1 MKLAS
6 RILAPLALL
15 GLFAAPL
22 CADVIPTRY
31 PSKSDAHQKVEKALT
46 NSGLSAAD
54 AQNRAGRLTVQEAAH
69 FAGQAE
75 FHPAGQELWAGQSDN
90 LWWEWIGGGAFLV
103 ASLIAISLVDQ

>member
-1 MKLAS
+1 MKLVG

-31 PSKSDAHQKVEKALT
+31 PSKSNAHQKVEETLT

-54 AQNRAGRLTVQEAAH
+54 AQNRVGRLTVKEAAH
-69 FAGQAE
+69 FASQTE
-75 FHPAGQELWAGQSDN
+75 FHPAGQEIWAGQSDN
-90 LWWEWIGGGAFLV
+90 LWWEWIGGIVFLGAAV
-103 ASLIAISLVDQ
+103 VAISLVDQ